1 VSAVRSGHGSA
12 RTAFAAEWL
21 RLRTPRA
28 LLWPLFAAGA
38 GALYAV
44 GLSIAAEQRLLG
56 GRSGYWV
63 AAAALSGCQSAG
75 ALIAAL
81 YSASGLAA
89 DASSGLLRTALTRP
103 LARRAWAAG
112 RLGALA
118 LGVALLSTAAAAG
131 ALLVAQLRFGLD
143 AATEGE
149 LVISSGAWLA
159 GQLGL
164 AFALSLGAQVAAAA
178 LGGAL
183 GLALGAAGPAV
194 VATAAAGAGLA
205 ALSRWPAV
213 ERLLPSAWLSTGLD
227 RVAQLALGLS
237 VPAPSDSA
245 LEAAFNVLLWC
256 AAGFALAAAAV
267 ERKDITS

>member
-1 VSAVRSGHGSA
+1 MSGTQVHGTA

-28 LLWPLFAAGA
+28 LLWPLFAAVA
-38 GALYAV
+38 GALYAL
-44 GLSIAAEQRLLG
+44 GLSIAAEQRVMG
-56 GRSGYWV
+56 GRSGFWV
-63 AAAALSGCQSAG
+63 AAAALSGCQGAG

-81 YSASGLAA
+81 FAASGLAS
-89 DASSGLLRTALTRP
+89 DTGGGLLRAALTRP
-103 LARRAWAAG
+103 VSRRAWVAG

-118 LGVALLSTAAAAG
+118 LGVLLLSLAATAG
-131 ALLVAQLRFGLD
+131 VLLVAQLRFGFA

-149 LVISSGAWLA
+149 LVIASGAQLA

-164 AFALSLGAQVAAAA
+164 ALGLSLLAQAAAVG

-183 GLALGAAGPAV
+183 GLALGAGGPAV
-194 VATAAAGAGLA
+194 VAAAVTGVGLA

-213 ERLLPSAWLSTGLD
+213 ERLLPSAWLSAGLD

-237 VPAPSDSA
+237 VPPPSDSA
-245 LEAAFNVLLWC
+245 LPAALNVLCWC
-256 AAGFALAAAAV
+256 AASLALAAGV
-267 ERKDITS
+267 LERKDITS